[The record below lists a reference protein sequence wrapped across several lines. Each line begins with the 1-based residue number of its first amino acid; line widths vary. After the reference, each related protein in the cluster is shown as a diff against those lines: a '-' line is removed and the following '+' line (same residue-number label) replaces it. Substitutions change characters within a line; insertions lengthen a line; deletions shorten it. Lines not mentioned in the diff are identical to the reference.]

1 MLGYRLENVYI
12 RMCLLERIK
21 AKTRSE
27 LKFIERQLVKQKHQT
42 KRIELGIIWRQNS
55 YLL

>member
-1 MLGYRLENVYI
+1 MLGYRLEIVYI

-42 KRIELGIIWRQNS
+42 KRIELEIIWRQNS